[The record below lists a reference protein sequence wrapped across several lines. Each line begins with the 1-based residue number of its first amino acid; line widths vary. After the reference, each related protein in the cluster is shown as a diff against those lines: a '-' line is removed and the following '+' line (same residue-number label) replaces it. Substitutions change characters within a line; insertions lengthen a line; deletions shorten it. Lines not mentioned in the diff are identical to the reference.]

1 MEALSPEVAAEMRA
15 RADAVRARQNAGTFT
30 KSWNLT
36 GENAICKPGSTEIV
50 RLMPRWDYAES
61 LIMGPDGKTRIP
73 NPNYKPQVAYY
84 RAHEHWFEVGGK
96 KQREFCPRLT
106 LDQKFRCVICLA
118 AQALF
123 QGNKEDKK
131 LGKDIS
137 AKEVFIFNAIVGD
150 PRRVDAD
157 TKLADIRPISC
168 QGTIYND
175 ISDIMTGGEK
185 PQFARGNIMSPSQGY
200 DLGFNRPA
208 GKTSGERW
216 SVDVVT
222 DPSPMYTKDQAPS
235 FKGWVSRLTNL
246 EDMVKKELKTEE
258 SIFKAYY
265 GRDVEAGELDR
276 LFGGVSLRMRE
287 VPKAPVAP
295 AGPEPEGDATP
306 ESEVTEP
313 DDDAFMNLMPPG
325 AQAKP
330 AGRAPRR

>member
-15 RADAVRARQNAGTFT
+15 RAEAVRARQNAGTFT

-50 RLMPRWDYAES
+50 RLLPRWDYAES

-73 NPNYKPQVAYY
+73 NPAYKPQVAYY
-84 RAHEHWFEVGGK
+84 RAHEHWFEVSGK

-123 QGNKEDKK
+123 QGTKDDKK

-150 PRRVDAD
+150 PRRVDPE

-222 DPSPMYTKDQAPS
+222 DPSTLYQREQAAA

-246 EDMVKKELKTEE
+246 EEMVTKELKTEE

-265 GRDVEAGELDR
+265 GRDVETGELDK
-276 LFGGVSLRMRE
+276 LFGSMSLRVRE
-287 VPKAPVAP
+287 VPKGPQAPTQEQPEDGP
-295 AGPEPEGDATP
+295 AGTAAD
-306 ESEVTEP
+306 VVDP
-313 DDDAFMNLMPPG
+313 DDDFVDLKPPSG
-325 AQAKP
+325 KP
-330 AGRAPRR
+330 AGRVARR